1 MNQGSLYGF
10 MRRRHIVIVVLVAAK
25 RRVILL
31 EWQSFSQIDV
41 HQIIVSALVL
51 FVVAMQNNSGS

>member
-1 MNQGSLYGF
+1 

-25 RRVILL
+25 RRVIFL

>member
-25 RRVILL
+25 RRVIFL